1 MAMAKVSFDRSIR
14 DQTDRWMD
22 RCGNIF
28 IVPGLLLL
36 CTKTMSRYVSIV
48 LFNCQ
53 KKSIVLFT
61 IAKKSEKN
69 RHFRFLT
76 ILNSHL
82 NLCS

>member
-1 MAMAKVSFDRSIR
+1 MTGIREGWGFWGARGRGLAMAKVSFDRSIR

-53 KKSIVLFT
+53 KKKYCSIYY
-61 IAKKSEKN
+61 
-69 RHFRFLT
+69 
-76 ILNSHL
+76 
-82 NLCS
+82 C